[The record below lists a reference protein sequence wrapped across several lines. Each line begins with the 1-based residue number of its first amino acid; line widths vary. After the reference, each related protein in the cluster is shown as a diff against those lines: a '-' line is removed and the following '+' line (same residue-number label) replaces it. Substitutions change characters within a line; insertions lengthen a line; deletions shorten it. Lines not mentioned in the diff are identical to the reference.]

1 VVPLAAMAMAD
12 IPVGGDPVLI
22 LIFLSSTY
30 ILSYSLSCLMN
41 SLSLSAPAGAVRLA
55 AGIPADWAEAGSPR
69 LPAGDRAAYA
79 NLLNRFTHTQH
90 IHANTH
96 TYTHTGTG
104 RHMTAR
110 GRGVE
115 GARGISD
122 GATN

>member
-1 VVPLAAMAMAD
+1 MHSLQLSVVYLE
-12 IPVGGDPVLI
+12 L
-22 LIFLSSTY
+22 L
-30 ILSYSLSCLMN
+30 N

-55 AGIPADWAEAGSPR
+55 AGIPADLAEAGSPR

-79 NLLNRFTHTQH
+79 NLLHTFTRTY

-96 TYTHTGTG
+96 THTHKGTG

-122 GATN
+122 GAANSKRRCNLHC